1 MRKARVFRVKLAPI
15 SNMALFSPS
24 TEGSTEQTE
33 EEKNEL
39 EISKSFCFQ
48 LADGQKLTNKNI
60 FEVLLSGDK

>member
-1 MRKARVFRVKLAPI
+1 
-15 SNMALFSPS
+15 MALFSPS